1 MEDRTVSSRI
11 EERKT
16 LFQKSVDPYEIK
28 HRRESF
34 AIELRRQKRVHG
46 INKRR
51 FQVTGHQAF
60 NDISE
65 DTIKQLSLEPLD
77 PLIITAKP
85 ELALPGYTESQ
96 KLRILSEMLAQESN
110 LEVISKLLDYTWS
123 ITSNFQDLIP
133 TIIDL
138 GSIPAV
144 LKYLDL
150 SYPEEIVVIFI
161 LGKSLPLSYQF
172 HIRKS

>member
-16 LFQKSVDPYEIK
+16 LFQKSVDPSEIK

-34 AIELRRQKRVHG
+34 AIELRKQKRIQG
-46 INKRR
+46 ITKRR

-60 NDISE
+60 NDISQ
-65 DTIKQLSLEPLD
+65 DSLQKLSLEPLD

-85 ELALPGYTESQ
+85 ELALPDYTETQ
-96 KLRILSEMLAQESN
+96 KLKIICEMLVQETN
-110 LEVISKLLDYTWS
+110 PEVISKLIEYIWS
-123 ITSNFQDLIP
+123 ITCSCHDLIP
-133 TIIDL
+133 TFIDL
-138 GSIPAV
+138 GYIPAV

-161 LGKSLPLSYQF
+161 LGKSLFLY
-172 HIRKS
+172 H